1 MTGQANVNTTKLKS
15 VAHCV
20 TSSFPEQ
27 RRSSLPSWKR
37 YRQRWTSLNV
47 CKPRPQP
54 SWMPC
59 SRPSSTAPFKGELA
73 KPQKLTGLT
82 SKEFLDDVRS
92 APFLKRQALLFDQIA
107 IIDLPFL
114 IETLSHQSNDQS
126 RQYGAELEWLMTQ
139 GIIYE
144 PDYPKTTWGGLE
156 ELFEKLTAD
165 TRCDKKMISL
175 VQQTLKDEITCLE
188 DLRNSIDLMLRTGSF
203 ENSNTERFT
212 RNLHLQIANASQV
225 RQAAYWLSAVKGNRT
240 VLVRSLPDYDF
251 VLNQRCNGSLSLGSG
266 PTAHVPVL
274 QEDTSWEKIVEF
286 RTDPDSRR
294 RLNDLVHWVHSLASS
309 AKSRDDVQEELSY
322 LRSRYEHAFKLHKLE
337 WSRLGVF

>member
-1 MTGQANVNTTKLKS
+1 M
-15 VAHCV
+15 
-20 TSSFPEQ
+20 
-27 RRSSLPSWKR
+27 
-37 YRQRWTSLNV
+37 
-47 CKPRPQP
+47 
-54 SWMPC
+54 
-59 SRPSSTAPFKGELA
+59 

-225 RQAAYWLSAVKGNRT
+225 RHAAYWLSAVKGNRT
-240 VLVRSLPDYDF
+240 VLAHSLPDYDLCSTSVERKALVWEV
-251 VLNQRCNGSLSLGSG
+251 VL
-266 PTAHVPVL
+266 AHVPVL

-309 AKSRDDVQEELSY
+309 AKSRDDVQEELSC

-337 WSRLGVF
+337 YRLGVFEAVMEPMLAAAENFVKLNWSKVGEPFLKLKKHSIELQKAEESIPGREISYLVKMQETFE